1 MRTLIATMLLSM
13 RLGSLA
19 SRVPPRLANVRAAFP
34 AMMSTATADAP
45 ATVPTLDERLVGE
58 QPDLVKQTLTMRRAA
73 PEQLAAVDRIGELT
87 RERSALVVEGN
98 DAREVRKKLSAKI
111 GGLMKEGK
119 KDEAEA
125 IKAEVAEAAKTIDAA
140 DEKMEV
146 IEAERTSLFNTLPN
160 LLDPRVNDGDDEEAN
175 FEVRARTQGFPTRTD
190 NTRMLTI

>member
-1 MRTLIATMLLSM
+1 
-13 RLGSLA
+13 
-19 SRVPPRLANVRAAFP
+19 
-34 AMMSTATADAP
+34 
-45 ATVPTLDERLVGE
+45 
-58 QPDLVKQTLTMRRAA
+58 MRRAA

-175 FEVRARTQGFPTRTD
+175 FEVRARTADTHR
-190 NTRMLTI
+190 